1 MESLTGASGGLAV
14 RVAFACASAILLGL
28 WLWRSGR
35 EGRES
40 RLGRGLRITAL
51 ALCGFWAATW
61 LAIALVRLPYPY
73 ELEWCGGAMRDM
85 AARTLHGQPLYVAP
99 GPGWFPYEYPPLYLW
114 ASALLMKLFG
124 GAVSFVPMR
133 LISILSTLGSA
144 SLLVWWVRR
153 LSGSRTWGLI
163 ATGLFLASFRFTGA
177 WYDVERLD
185 MLFLVLSLAGVC
197 ALQLAVEKD
206 SVGWAV
212 LAAAAHTFAFLTKQQ
227 AVLFVIGGVAALL
240 WQRRW
245 RLATAYGLATTIL
258 CAASVLALNSS
269 TGGWFWYYCFRV
281 PMANGIR
288 ANLARMYLTTDLPLF
303 APMIVLLAVGLL
315 RRGEDRRLREDA
327 LLWCSV
333 GMGLLGSFL
342 SRAHW
347 GGDQNVLMTGYV
359 LIGTGACVVAGRW
372 SRVRPRAAAPLFG
385 LVVAQLIALSYRPGA
400 QLPQAENRAAGDR
413 YATLIRSL
421 EREGPVLS
429 LDHGAFTSTPRFHLM
444 GLLDVAHTEK
454 GLPKPLLEALRSH
467 EYAAV
472 VMDAKPETVGEMGE
486 FARDYTRIENVG
498 ITESWVVTGFPTPSE
513 GRSVWVLRP

>member
-1 MESLTGASGGLAV
+1 
-14 RVAFACASAILLGL
+14 
-28 WLWRSGR
+28 
-35 EGRES
+35 
-40 RLGRGLRITAL
+40 
-51 ALCGFWAATW
+51 
-61 LAIALVRLPYPY
+61 
-73 ELEWCGGAMRDM
+73 
-85 AARTLHGQPLYVAP
+85 
-99 GPGWFPYEYPPLYLW
+99 
-114 ASALLMKLFG
+114 
-124 GAVSFVPMR
+124 
-133 LISILSTLGSA
+133 
-144 SLLVWWVRR
+144 
-153 LSGSRTWGLI
+153 
-163 ATGLFLASFRFTGA
+163 
-177 WYDVERLD
+177 
-185 MLFLVLSLAGVC
+185 
-197 ALQLAVEKD
+197 
-206 SVGWAV
+206 
-212 LAAAAHTFAFLTKQQ
+212 
-227 AVLFVIGGVAALL
+227 
-240 WQRRW
+240 
-245 RLATAYGLATTIL
+245 
-258 CAASVLALNSS
+258 
-269 TGGWFWYYCFRV
+269 
-281 PMANGIR
+281 MANGIR
-288 ANLARMYLTTDLPLF
+288 AYLARMYLTTDLPLF
-303 APMIVLLAVGLL
+303 APMIVLLAVGML

-385 LVVAQLIALSYRPGA
+385 LVVAQLLVLSYRPGA
-400 QLPQAENRAAGDR
+400 QLPRPENREAGDR

-454 GLPKPLLEALRSH
+454 GLPKPLLEALRSR
-467 EYAAV
+467 EYAAI